1 MQADQLAGLDDVE
14 MIDVRE
20 PAEFQAGRIEG
31 AILIP
36 LQTIPARL
44 HDLPKDKK
52 IVVICK
58 VGARSAQAAM
68 FLKAQGFD
76 VENLEGGMKAWV
88 KAGLPF
94 TTPEGQP
101 GSLA

>member
-1 MQADQLAGLDDVE
+1 MQAHELSETDDVE
-14 MIDVRE
+14 LIDVRE
-20 PAEFQAGRIEG
+20 PAEFRAGRIEG
-31 AILIP
+31 AVLIP

-44 HDLPKDKK
+44 QDLPKDRK

-58 VGARSAQAAM
+58 VGARSAQAAR

-76 VENLEGGMKAWV
+76 VENLDGGMKAWA
-88 KAGLPF
+88 KAGFEF

-101 GSLA
+101 GRIA